1 MAASELSMRLQPPAS
16 GPVVVAVSAGADSTA
31 LALLL
36 ADAKVGPLHL
46 AHVRH
51 GFRPDAAAQE
61 VAALRELSRRIGAP
75 LHVLDGAPPA
85 AWRPGAKIPEA
96 AARATRRRLLVEL
109 ARRLGARVVA
119 LAHHARDQVETQ
131 LLMVARG
138 GGLRALAAMSEV
150 RDGGG
155 VTWWRPLL
163 AQPPDALRA
172 RLRDRSIGWVEDA
185 SNGDLRL
192 RRNALRHRLLPH
204 IAQHGDPLLT
214 RAPTLSHLAAR
225 ALRRIAAVAGGAP
238 FEARRSVRE
247 GAVVRSVAAL
257 ARLSPA
263 LVHEL
268 VRAWAVDQLGD
279 AAVRTLARGR
289 DSRELVRWLQRSRRG
304 QRRSGDLV
312 LERAGDEL
320 LLHDGR
326 RAPTQDGAVH
336 RLEPG
341 GSVRLAGSTVEIA
354 ADDAPKDVAA
364 ERDGAPLAVWLPAGS
379 SVTVRARRPGDRI
392 AFSPGGSMALS
403 RLVNELAHPGER
415 DCWPIVCVDDAPVWV
430 PGARRIARP
439 ATFAPAPGSRCY
451 RARFP

>member
-1 MAASELSMRLQPPAS
+1 MAVSELSMRLQPPVS

-150 RDGGG
+150 RDGSG

-185 SNGDLRL
+185 SNDDLRL
-192 RRNALRHRLLPH
+192 RRNALRHRLLPR
-204 IAQHGDPLLT
+204 IAEGGDPLLA
-214 RAPTLSHLAAR
+214 RAPELSHLAAR

-257 ARLSPA
+257 GRLSPA

-268 VRAWAVDQLGD
+268 VRAWAVEQLGD

-320 LLHDGR
+320 LLRDSR
-326 RAPTQDGAVH
+326 RATPLDGAVH

-341 GSVRLAGSTVEIA
+341 GSARLASSAVEIV
-354 ADDAPKDVAA
+354 ADDSPLDDAA
-364 ERDGAPLAVWLPAGS
+364 ERDGAPLAVWIPASS

-392 AFSPGGSMALS
+392 ALSPSHSTELS

-439 ATFAPAPGSRCY
+439 ATFAPAPGAKRY

>member
-1 MAASELSMRLQPPAS
+1 MAASELSMRLSPPAS

-36 ADAKVGPLHL
+36 ADARVGPLHL

-109 ARRLGARVVA
+109 AQRVGARVVA

-138 GGLRALAAMSEV
+138 GGLRALAAMREV

-163 AQPPDALRA
+163 AEPPDALRA
-172 RLRDRSIGWVEDA
+172 RLRDRSIPWVEDA

-192 RRNALRHRLLPH
+192 RRNALRHRVVPSF
-204 IAQHGDPLLT
+204 AASGDPLLA
-214 RAPTLSHLAAR
+214 RAPALSHLAAR

-238 FEARRSVRE
+238 FEARRSARE
-247 GAVVRSVAAL
+247 GAVVRDVAAL

-268 VRAWAVDQLGD
+268 VRAWAVERLGD

-289 DSRELVRWLQRSRRG
+289 DSRELVRWLRSSRRG
-304 QRRSGDLV
+304 RRRSGDLV
-312 LERAGDEL
+312 LERAGDLL

-326 RAPTQDGAVH
+326 HASVLDGAVH

-341 GSVRLAGSTVEIA
+341 GSARLAGSTVEITTDDVLEDGA
-354 ADDAPKDVAA
+354 AG
-364 ERDGAPLAVWLPAGS
+364 RDGAPLAIWIPAGAT
-379 SVTVRARRPGDRI
+379 VTVRARRPGDRI
-392 AFSPGGSMALS
+392 TLSPGHSTALS
-403 RLVNELAHPGER
+403 RVVNELAHPGER

-430 PGARRIARP
+430 PGARRVARP
-439 ATFAPAPGSRCY
+439 ATFAPAPGTRCC

>member
-1 MAASELSMRLQPPAS
+1 MAASDLSIRLRPPAL
-16 GPVVVAVSAGADSTA
+16 GPLVVAVSAGADSTA

-61 VAALRELSRRIGAP
+61 VAALRELSLRLGAP

-109 ARRLGARVVA
+109 AHRLGARVVA

-138 GGLRALAAMSEV
+138 GGLRALCAMAADAGRGTVVGPMLEQS
-150 RDGGG
+150 RG
-155 VTWWRPLL
+155 VARAPGT
-163 AQPPDALRA
+163 ALRVGRGQRRPA
-172 RLRDRSIGWVEDA
+172 AAQKRDPPPTA
-185 SNGDLRL
+185 A
-192 RRNALRHRLLPH
+192 ALSQR
-204 IAQHGDPLLT
+204 GDPLLA
-214 RAPTLSHLAAR
+214 RAPALSHLAAR

-238 FEARRSVRE
+238 FETRGSVRE
-247 GAVVRSVAAL
+247 GAVVRNVASL

-268 VRAWAVDQLGD
+268 VRAWAVERLGD

-289 DSRELVRWLQRSRRG
+289 DSRELVQWLRTSRRG
-304 QRRSGDLV
+304 RRRSGDLV
-312 LERAGDEL
+312 LERAGDSL

-326 RAPTQDGAVH
+326 IAPAPDRAVH

-341 GSVRLAGSTVEIA
+341 GSARLSGSTVEITA
-354 ADDAPKDVAA
+354 HVGTTAHAAPKDVAA
-364 ERDGAPLAVWLPAGS
+364 ERDGAPLAVWIPAGS
-379 SVTVRARRPGDRI
+379 NITVRARRPGDRI
-392 AFSPGGSMALS
+392 ALTPGGSQAMS
-403 RLVNELAHPGER
+403 RLVNALAHPGER
-415 DCWPIVCVDDAPVWV
+415 DSWPIVCVDDAPIWV

-439 ATFAPAPGSRCY
+439 ATFEPVPGSWRC

>member
-119 LAHHARDQVETQ
+119 LAHHAQDQVETQ

-185 SNGDLRL
+185 SNDDLRL
-192 RRNALRHRLLPH
+192 RRNAIRHRLLPR
-204 IAQHGDPLLT
+204 IAEGGDPLLAC
-214 RAPTLSHLAAR
+214 APALSHLAAR
-225 ALRRIAAVAGGAP
+225 ALRHIAAVAGGAP

-268 VRAWAVDQLGD
+268 VRAWAVEQLGD

-326 RAPTQDGAVH
+326 REPTPDRAVH
-336 RLEPG
+336 RLEAG
-341 GSVRLAGSTVEIA
+341 GSARLAGSAVEIA
-354 ADDAPKDVAA
+354 ADDSPKDVAA
-364 ERDGAPLAVWLPAGS
+364 ERDGAPLAVWIPAGS

-392 AFSPGGSMALS
+392 AWSPSHSTDSS
-403 RLVNELAHPGER
+403 RLVNELALPGER

-430 PGARRIARP
+430 PGARRIAPP
-439 ATFAPAPGSRCY
+439 ATFAPAPGAKRY